1 MNLIQNNKL
10 ACSLF
15 KYSIVIVFLLMT
27 YIGFSQNAKRVVSLA
42 PSITENIYLLGAKD
56 KLIACTSYCTQA
68 VEDGVQQIGSTIDVN
83 VEKIF
88 ALQPDLVLTM
98 ELTKSQ
104 DLQAMKKLGLNVV
117 MIPTPKSFD
126 EICAQT
132 LRIGK
137 LIGVKE
143 AAQKVIAETKQTV
156 NAIKEKS
163 IQRNS
168 QTKIFFQIGA
178 SPIFTVLQNTFMD
191 DFILMV
197 NGENIANGLT
207 KGTMTRESVLV
218 RNPDVIIIASMG
230 GFGNE
235 ELKTWSNFKGIN
247 AVKNDKVFII
257 SSETSC
263 SPTPLNFVQ
272 ALNEVYNFV
281 SQ

>member
-15 KYSIVIVFLLMT
+15 KYSIVIVFLLLT
-27 YIGFSQNAKRVVSLA
+27 SFGYSQHAKRVVSLA

-68 VEDGVQQIGSTIDVN
+68 VEDGVQQIGSTINVN
-83 VEKIF
+83 IEKIF
-88 ALQPDLVLTM
+88 VMQPDLVLAM
-98 ELTKSQ
+98 QLTKSQ
-104 DLQAMKKLGLNVV
+104 DIEAMKNLGLNVV
-117 MIPTPKSFD
+117 MIATPKSFN
-126 EICAQT
+126 EICEQT
-132 LRIGK
+132 IRIAK
-137 LIGVKE
+137 LIGAEEK
-143 AAQKVIAETKQTV
+143 AQKVIEETKHTV
-156 NAIKEKS
+156 NAIKEKC
-163 IQRNS
+163 IQRKNKP
-168 QTKIFFQIGA
+168 KIFFQLGA

-191 DFILMV
+191 DFILIV

-218 RNPDVIIIASMG
+218 RNPDIIIVAEMG

-235 ELKTWSNFKGIN
+235 ELKIWSGFKGIN
-247 AVKNDKVFII
+247 AVKNNKLFII

-263 SPTPLNFVQ
+263 SPTPLNFVL
-272 ALNEVYNFV
+272 ALKDVYKFV